1 VAAAN
6 SCPCLPPRHRILRR
20 AAGSWPGQPWLWLY
34 TMWYQVPPMNSSAN
48 ADVLVLAIMAVLSL
62 ALLVLPFIP
71 GLRSIPRLIPVHR
84 IIWRRYYKEHGA

>member
-34 TMWYQVPPMNSSAN
+34 TMWYQVPPMNSSSN
-48 ADVLVLAIMAVLSL
+48 GDLEVWAIMMALTL
-62 ALLVLPFIP
+62 ALILLPFIP
-71 GLRSIPRLIPVHR
+71 ILRSIPRWSRVYRL
-84 IIWRRYYKEHGA
+84 IWRQHYRSLA

>member
-1 VAAAN
+1 
-6 SCPCLPPRHRILRR
+6 
-20 AAGSWPGQPWLWLY
+20 
-34 TMWYQVPPMNSSAN
+34 MNSSAN